1 MFKIGDTIDQYRLT
15 EEIGAGS
22 YGCVFAAENLVT
34 HQNFALKI
42 VPLAGNAGRRELH
55 ALELYRDLDHP
66 NLLKIHHVG
75 MTEDFLYYTMDLADG
90 KLAEQQLDAGR
101 LLEAAAKLADALS
114 VLHGAGL
121 LHRDI
126 KPDNLLWRRGEPILG
141 DLGLLTTDSQATF
154 TGTAGF
160 LSPRIL
166 KAGLPPDETTDLYA
180 FAKSFYCLLTGN
192 PPRRYPRYQGAMTP
206 ESSRLLRMALF
217 VCDGEKVL
225 STATEVRDFLLQ
237 GKAKRIVP
245 RRIILNRAWKTA
257 IALLLALGVAA
268 TAYFGIYRP
277 LKARS
282 LRLAEERKRLAEQAE
297 FDRWMARRKAAQE
310 YALKKIPLRRHPD
323 GSTYTSMNDEIERSL
338 LEREYLE
345 KNP

>member
-1 MFKIGDTIDQYRLT
+1 MFQVGDILDQYRLT
-15 EEIGAGS
+15 AEIGIGS
-22 YGCVFAAENLVT
+22 YGCVFSAENMVT
-34 HQNFALKI
+34 HQCFALKI
-42 VPLAGNAGRRELH
+42 VPLVGNAGRREMH

-75 MTEDFLYYTMDLADG
+75 TTADFLYYTMDLADG
-90 KLAEQQLDAGR
+90 KLAEQKLAAPA
-101 LLEAAAKLADALS
+101 LLEAAAKIADALS

-126 KPDNLLWRRGEPILG
+126 KPDNLLWRRGEPLLG
-141 DLGLLTTDSQATF
+141 DLGLLTTESQATF

-166 KAGLPPDETTDLYA
+166 NAALPPDETTDLYA
-180 FAKSFYCLLTGN
+180 FAKSFYCLLSGN
-192 PPRRYPRYQGAMTP
+192 PPRRYPRYQGEMSP
-206 ESSRLLRMALF
+206 EASRLLRMALF

-225 STATEVRDFLLQ
+225 STASEVRDFLLQ
-237 GKAKRIVP
+237 GRAKRIVP
-245 RRIILNRAWKTA
+245 RRILLGRAWKTA
-257 IALLLALGVAA
+257 VALLFAVGVA
-268 TAYFGIYRP
+268 TGAYFGIYRP

-282 LRLAEERKRLAEQAE
+282 LRLQEEQKRLAAQAE
-297 FDRWMARRKAAQE
+297 FDRWMARKKAARE
-310 YALKKIPLRRHPD
+310 YALKKIPLRRHSD
-323 GSTYTSMNDEIERSL
+323 GSTYTSMDDVIERSR